1 MRSNDPGIPGRSCPD
16 TLGSPMNIPPAVL
29 LVLAVISEVIATSAL
44 KATDGFTRIGPT
56 VLMLGGYITAFYLLS
71 LVLKEIPVGI
81 AYAVWSGVGIVLIT
95 LVAYIVYRQNLD
107 LPAIAGIILILAGV
121 LVINLFSKSVV
132 H

>member
-1 MRSNDPGIPGRSCPD
+1 
-16 TLGSPMNIPPAVL
+16 MNFPPAVL
-29 LVLAVISEVIATSAL
+29 LVLAILSEVIATTAL

-81 AYAVWSGVGIVLIT
+81 AYAVWSGIGIVLIT
-95 LVAYIVYRQNLD
+95 LVAYIVFRQELD
-107 LPAIAGIILILAGV
+107 IPAFTGIILILAGV

>member
-1 MRSNDPGIPGRSCPD
+1 
-16 TLGSPMNIPPAVL
+16 MNIPPAVL
-29 LVLAVISEVIATSAL
+29 LVLAIISEVVATSAL
-44 KATDGFTRIGPT
+44 KATEGFTRIGPT

-95 LVAYIVYRQNLD
+95 LVAYVVYRQNLD
-107 LPAIAGIILILAGV
+107 LPAIAGIILILGGV

>member
-16 TLGSPMNIPPAVL
+16 TLGSLMNIPPAVL